1 MTTATETPA
10 PRVDNNLLQHDNKVF
25 LKFVTISSPDT
36 LARFNN
42 DLNVMTAQ
50 ARRILELNQ
59 RIQTSLTTGE
69 KDAIAKL
76 RDGELADFNQKDD
89 IFAKVYGFKVD
100 SVAIRPHFIQNTAIQ
115 LMTPVSDEQVAELRK
130 NPEFKEADIQ
140 ARGNAKMVVLSKVTG
155 DHIPVLNNSIEV
167 IQVQQNTILQLRA
180 AEQAAT
186 DEAAKARIKEELAK
200 ATDVLT
206 KNAEFM
212 GKTYGVVTNNLV
224 FDVLEA
230 HFWVALTPDELKAYV
245 AQNHGTAAQAL
256 AEATDAP
263 KLDVKTGRT
272 LTSSS
277 CPS

>member
-69 KDAIAKL
+69 KDAISKL

-115 LMTPVSDEQVAELRK
+115 LMTPVTDEQVAELRK
-130 NPEFKEADIQ
+130 NADFKEADIQ

-256 AEATDAP
+256 AEASDAP
-263 KLDVKTGRT
+263 KLDVKKDKK
-272 LTSSS
+272 SS
-277 CPS
+277 

>member
-42 DLNVMTAQ
+42 DLNVMTGQ

-256 AEATDAP
+256 AEASDAP
-263 KLDVKTGRT
+263 KLDVKKDKK
-272 LTSSS
+272 SS
-277 CPS
+277 

>member
-59 RIQTSLTTGE
+59 RIQSSLTTAE
-69 KDAIAKL
+69 KDAVTKL
-76 RDGELADFNQKDD
+76 RDGELADFNQKDE

-115 LMTPVSDEQVAELRK
+115 LMTPVTDEQVAELRK
-130 NPEFKEADIQ
+130 NPEFKESDIQ
-140 ARGNAKMVVLSKVTG
+140 ARGNTKMVVLSKVTG

-200 ATDVLT
+200 ATEVLA

-230 HFWVALTPDELKAYV
+230 HFWVALTQEELKAYI
-245 AQNHGTAAQAL
+245 AQNHGTAAEAL
-256 AEATDAP
+256 PAAAEAP
-263 KLDVKTGRT
+263 KAEGKKDKKN
-272 LTSSS
+272 S
-277 CPS
+277 

>member
-1 MTTATETPA
+1 
-10 PRVDNNLLQHDNKVF
+10 
-25 LKFVTISSPDT
+25 
-36 LARFNN
+36 
-42 DLNVMTAQ
+42 
-50 ARRILELNQ
+50 
-59 RIQTSLTTGE
+59 
-69 KDAIAKL
+69 
-76 RDGELADFNQKDD
+76 
-89 IFAKVYGFKVD
+89 
-100 SVAIRPHFIQNTAIQ
+100 
-115 LMTPVSDEQVAELRK
+115 
-130 NPEFKEADIQ
+130 
-140 ARGNAKMVVLSKVTG
+140 MVVLSKVTG

-263 KLDVKTGRT
+263 KLDVKKDKK
-272 LTSSS
+272 SS
-277 CPS
+277 